1 MTAMPVVWCTD
12 PNSVNN
18 KPTAFALHGIQL
30 QGNVTE
36 KQVHAL
42 RELVN
47 AAAEGRLI
55 LPSDGTF
62 TLLDSGLS
70 IESSIVEQESGNS
83 MPISANGEPGQ
94 LAQAKSAKNTYIL
107 MPVSKAEGSSRQG
120 GVAGGV
126 GPSGQAIAAAAAQL
140 EFLLEP
146 KYSPS
151 TPPETH
157 SDEEANAEEGEAGGT
172 EEILYEFLC
181 CAKCMNEQRTG
192 PTCAGRRLQRYL
204 RTSVGASGRGSDY
217 EPVNDPA
224 TWQLQLDPVSSI
236 ASKYARRQQRH
247 RQHGTV
253 SMGIAR
259 NRSHRHHK
267 LPMHS
272 VKIFHNRSTYTP
284 ATATTM
290 ATATGAMPIAVGGGR
305 VVSSVSSPMAMA
317 LTMTMPIPS
326 PIPIPIPSS
335 NPNPNANPNPN
346 SKPSAAN
353 RASVGSEAFSL
364 LATAARSTSTSVTET
379 TTLLAHL
386 PLYAVVNK
394 NRDLATGG
402 QKTETDLSAT
412 TMLAVVPE
420 EPSSSPSSSPPFTID
435 GRDLISFDD
444 DQAQVLGVE
453 VSDLGHGGQQAAATA
468 VDLLSAPNEE
478 DILLAL
484 LETPPATPP
493 KPCSPGSNNSSRK
506 TSFDSTSTLSSMD
519 SGFMEMQNK
528 LEALAA
534 AAAAAAAAA
543 VAVTT
548 SSGEATAATSSLPSG
563 EKIERRNYKECL
575 TQSRNRRKSYEE
587 FKAMFVEEAT
597 GPMSMPPTVATA
609 ADDAT
614 ATSATSVTASSNT
627 VIPLSSI
634 SEQET
639 TGSKPDCVNEF
650 AAAAA
655 AAVSADE
662 MDTGDGDSDG
672 EKGAAAEGDLTATTT
687 AAVTTPLVSST
698 TTEAMRKNSDF
709 LSQILDHQ
717 FAAKERAKA
726 HKRRTSYEEFK
737 RLVNEIEPLE
747 CPYTPPLASSVV
759 APTAAAAS
767 AAASAA
773 VATSPLKRQNSR
785 QRKSFA
791 SYFLPRRHSTK
802 EQKTDK
808 ENVPSQEHQQQ
819 QQQQQQ
825 QLALY
830 NKLPSSRGSDSSST
844 HCRRNFKIYD
854 KLVYGTIYDIIQRK
868 NDIYQ
873 KYDKYMTYGTIY
885 EILHRKSSQGGE
897 RWQRKSLSSIL
908 EGTRSSGDVIYD
920 IVQRRERER
929 QRQQRILEAT
939 TPATVSAISPHKYGT
954 IYDILQ
960 GEKLDANHVSSK
972 PQDSKPPQAKP
983 TRFVVSQVEE
993 SVQTPPV
1000 DQPDARVTDP
1010 GVAKSSKPHKMRRLS
1025 HILNYSRNTGDDQLD
1040 AAGKEE
1046 AKQKRSQ
1053 AKRRIGVTNLLL
1065 PLDSEELYTRIIA
1078 QQRRLEKERDQDPEA
1093 ESGSDAELYPRVTAL
1108 TKSSS
1113 LDAISL
1119 SVAISPASS
1128 PSPPRPRRS
1137 LKQHRCLQQRQPIPL
1152 VKKHSLDNCLQM
1164 ASAAAASAAIPSR
1177 QPLRRWSNQT
1187 PLKCTCHHHHHHAA
1201 AEELPLTANE
1211 KSRSLPTA
1219 CSAPCPH
1226 TCPSS
1231 SSNDHSG
1238 PATTKSFGKS
1248 TSTSTTTTTTA
1259 KKGKSRRLSEFTRGE
1274 FLNEKSWYF
1283 RKIKRIEAEKKLLL
1297 PENEHGAFL
1306 IRDSESRHN
1315 DYSLSVRDGDTV
1327 KHYRIRQ
1334 LDEGGFF
1341 IARRTTFRTL
1351 QELVEH
1357 YSKDSDGLCVNLCK
1371 PCVQI
1376 EKPVTEGLSHRT
1388 RDQWEIDRTSLKF
1401 VRKLGSGQFGDVW
1414 EGLWNNTTPVAIK
1427 TLKSGTMD
1435 PKDFLAEAQIMK
1447 KLRHTKLIQLY
1458 AVCTVEEPI
1467 YIITEL
1473 MKHGS
1478 LLEYLQAIAGKG
1490 RSLKMQT
1497 LIDMA
1502 AQIAAGMAYLESQN
1516 YIHRDLAARNVLVG
1530 DGNIV
1535 KIADF
1540 GLARLIKEDEYEARV
1555 GARFPIKWTA
1565 PEAANYSK
1573 FSIKSDVW
1581 SFGILLTELV
1591 TYGRIPYPGM
1601 TNAEVLTQVEH
1612 GYRMPQPPNCEMR
1625 LYEIMLECWHKDPMR
1640 RPTFETLQWKLEDFY
1655 TSDQSDY
1662 KEAQAY

>member
-70 IESSIVEQESGNS
+70 IESSIVEQESRSSIG
-83 MPISANGEPGQ
+83 PGELGP
-94 LAQAKSAKNTYIL
+94 LAQPKTSKNTYIL
-107 MPVSKAEGSSRQG
+107 MPVSKAESSRQG
-120 GVAGGV
+120 AGTLPGGV
-126 GPSGQAIAAAAAQL
+126 GASGEAIAAAAAQL

-146 KYSPS
+146 KYSP
-151 TPPETH
+151 TP
-157 SDEEANAEEGEAGGT
+157 EANPDAEASAEVAEGGATGEV
-172 EEILYEFLC
+172 LYEFLC

-192 PTCAGRRLQRYL
+192 LSCAGRRLQRYL
-204 RTSVGASGRGSDY
+204 RTCSGGSGSGRSNDY
-217 EPVNDPA
+217 EPVNDPS
-224 TWQLQLDPVSSI
+224 TWQLQVDPVSSI

-259 NRSHRHHK
+259 NRTHRHHK

-272 VKIFHNRSTYTP
+272 VKIFHNRSTYMP
-284 ATATTM
+284 ATTAMTATT
-290 ATATGAMPIAVGGGR
+290 GAMAIPGPVACLVGGR
-305 VVSSVSSPMAMA
+305 DSA
-317 LTMTMPIPS
+317 IPS
-326 PIPIPIPSS
+326 PSS
-335 NPNPNANPNPN
+335 NTN
-346 SKPSAAN
+346 SKPGPAI
-353 RASVGSEAFSL
+353 RAIVGSEAFSL
-364 LATAARSTSTSVTET
+364 LPTAARSTSLTET
-379 TTLLAHL
+379 LALSNPTATLVPH
-386 PLYAVVNK
+386 YAVVNK
-394 NRDLATGG
+394 NRDIASGD
-402 QKTETDLSAT
+402 KTEEVSAT

-420 EPSSSPSSSPPFTID
+420 EPSQHPAE

-444 DQAQVLGVE
+444 DQAQVGVE
-453 VSDLGHGGQQAAATA
+453 VGAVGQQAGTA
-468 VDLLSAPNEE
+468 LDLLCAPNGE
-478 DILLAL
+478 DTLLAL

-493 KPCSPGSNNSSRK
+493 KPSSPGSNNSSRK

-519 SGFMEMQNK
+519 SGFMEMQIK
-528 LEALAA
+528 LDAM
-534 AAAAAAAAA
+534 AAAAA
-543 VAVTT
+543 VAAA
-548 SSGEATAATSSLPSG
+548 SSGEAATASPSG
-563 EKIERRNYKECL
+563 DKIERRNYKECL

-587 FKAMFVEEAT
+587 FKAMFVELAAEANI
-597 GPMSMPPTVATA
+597 PASMPPPVAAAAAA

-614 ATSATSVTASSNT
+614 TASNT

-639 TGSKPDCVNEF
+639 PGIQGVRGKPDCANEF
-650 AAAAA
+650 AA
-655 AAVSADE
+655 SADE
-662 MDTGDGDSDG
+662 MDTGDGDCDG
-672 EKGAAAEGDLTATTT
+672 EKGAAAEGDLAATT
-687 AAVTTPLVSST
+687 AAAARPLVSST

-709 LSQILDHQ
+709 LSQILDHK

-747 CPYTPPLASSVV
+747 CPDAPPLAPSVV
-759 APTAAAAS
+759 VESTTATAA
-767 AAASAA
+767 
-773 VATSPLKRQNSR
+773 ATSPLKRQNSR

-808 ENVPSQEHQQQ
+808 ENCSRDMNVPTHEK
-819 QQQQQQ
+819 
-825 QLALY
+825 QLAVY
-830 NKLPSSRGSDSSST
+830 SKLPPNRSNGGDSSGSQS
-844 HCRRNFKIYD
+844 HYRRNFKIYD

-885 EILHRKSSQGGE
+885 EILHRKSSQCGD

-908 EGTRSSGDVIYD
+908 EGGRSSGDIYD
-920 IVQRRERER
+920 IVQKREREKL
-929 QRQQRILEAT
+929 RQQRTLES
-939 TPATVSAISPHKYGT
+939 PATVSTISPHKYGT

-960 GEKLDANHVSSK
+960 GEKLDASHVSRK
-972 PQDSKPPQAKP
+972 LDPKPPLAKP

-993 SVQTPPV
+993 PVQTPPTEQLESSV
-1000 DQPDARVTDP
+1000 PDRCA
-1010 GVAKSSKPHKMRRLS
+1010 AKPSKPHKMRRLS
-1025 HILNYSRNTGDDQLD
+1025 HILSYSRNAGDDQQD

-1046 AKQKRSQ
+1046 AKQKRAE

-1065 PLDSEELYTRIIA
+1065 PLDSEEVYTRIIA
-1078 QQRRLEKERDQDPEA
+1078 QQRRLEKERAQDPEA
-1093 ESGSDAELYPRVTAL
+1093 ESGSDAEPCARTAL

-1119 SVAISPASS
+1119 SVAISPAPS

-1137 LKQHRCLQQRQPIPL
+1137 LKQHRCLQQRQQMPL
-1152 VKKHSLDNCLQM
+1152 AKKHSLDNCLQM
-1164 ASAAAASAAIPSR
+1164 ASALPSR

-1187 PLKCTCHHHHHHAA
+1187 PLKCTCQHTG
-1201 AEELPLTANE
+1201 EELSLTANE

-1219 CSAPCPH
+1219 CFAPCSQ
-1226 TCPSS
+1226 TCTNSS
-1231 SSNDHSG
+1231 PIDRSA
-1238 PATTKSFGKS
+1238 ATTKSFGKTSS
-1248 TSTSTTTTTTA
+1248 TMA

-1612 GYRMPQPPNCEMR
+1612 GYRMPQPPNCEPR

>member
-30 QGNVTE
+30 QGNVTK
-36 KQVHAL
+36 KQVNAL

-62 TLLDSGLS
+62 TLLDTGLS
-70 IESSIVEQESGNS
+70 IESSIVEQESKTLNS
-83 MPISANGEPGQ
+83 PGEPGTLSQ
-94 LAQAKSAKNTYIL
+94 TKSSKNTYIL
-107 MPVSKAEGSSRQG
+107 MPVSKAEGSRQA
-120 GVAGGV
+120 GVVNEGLESSV
-126 GPSGQAIAAAAAQL
+126 QAVAAAAAQL
-140 EFLLEP
+140 EFLLDS
-146 KYSPS
+146 KYSS
-151 TPPETH
+151 TP
-157 SDEEANAEEGEAGGT
+157 EASPDVELSVELAEGGAT
-172 EEILYEFLC
+172 GEILYEFLC
-181 CAKCMNEQRTG
+181 CAKCINEQRTG
-192 PTCAGRRLQRYL
+192 ITCAGRRLQRYL
-204 RTSVGASGRGSDY
+204 RTCSSGSRNASGKNRDFGT
-217 EPVNDPA
+217 VNDPA

-236 ASKYARRQQRH
+236 ASKYARRQQRQ

-259 NRSHRHHK
+259 NRTQRHHK

-272 VKIFHNRSTYTP
+272 VKIFHNRSTYMP
-284 ATATTM
+284 
-290 ATATGAMPIAVGGGR
+290 ATGAIAIAGGPPDCLVSGGR
-305 VVSSVSSPMAMA
+305 EVSSIP
-317 LTMTMPIPS
+317 LPIPS
-326 PIPIPIPSS
+326 ASS
-335 NPNPNANPNPN
+335 NPY
-346 SKPSAAN
+346 SKPTPAN
-353 RASVGSEAFSL
+353 RPIVRSEAFSL
-364 LATAARSTSTSVTET
+364 LPTTARSTSLTQTALAKPAVTF
-379 TTLLAHL
+379 L
-386 PLYAVVNK
+386 PLYAVVSK
-394 NRDLATGG
+394 NREFESSKRTEEVPAT
-402 QKTETDLSAT
+402 A
-412 TMLAVVPE
+412 MLAVVLE
-420 EPSSSPSSSPPFTID
+420 EPASHPVD

-444 DQAQVLGVE
+444 DQAHVGAE
-453 VSDLGHGGQQAAATA
+453 VGDASHQAGTA
-468 VDLLSAPNEE
+468 VDLLCAPNEE
-478 DILLAL
+478 NTLM
-484 LETPPATPP
+484 ESPPATPA
-493 KPCSPGSNNSSRK
+493 KPYIPGSNNSSRK

-519 SGFMEMQNK
+519 SGFIEMQNK
-528 LEALAA
+528 LDALAA
-534 AAAAAAAAA
+534 AAAATLIGESTTPIGEAAA
-543 VAVTT
+543 
-548 SSGEATAATSSLPSG
+548 SLDEAATSSVIG
-563 EKIERRNYKECL
+563 EKLDRRNYKECL

-587 FKAMFVEEAT
+587 FKALFTEPAAEASKLVT
-597 GPMSMPPTVATA
+597 VPPPLVAP

-614 ATSATSVTASSNT
+614 TASST

-634 SEQET
+634 SEQENICR
-639 TGSKPDCVNEF
+639 GVRGKPDCANEF
-650 AAAAA
+650 AA
-655 AAVSADE
+655 SQNE
-662 MDTGDGDSDG
+662 MDTGDGNSDG
-672 EKGAAAEGDLTATTT
+672 EKGAAAEVDFTTEKNATAKT
-687 AAVTTPLVSST
+687 LVSSST
-698 TTEAMRKNSDF
+698 TQAMRKNSDF

-717 FAAKERAKA
+717 FAAKERDKA

-747 CPYTPPLASSVV
+747 CPSTQPLV
-759 APTAAAAS
+759 
-767 AAASAA
+767 SAA
-773 VATSPLKRQNSR
+773 VTPSTAKALIKRQNWR
-785 QRKSFA
+785 QRKSFT
-791 SYFLPRRHSTK
+791 SYFLPHRHLTK

-808 ENVPSQEHQQQ
+808 ETCARDPIKPSQG
-819 QQQQQQ
+819 Q
-825 QLALY
+825 QLAVCG
-830 NKLPSSRGSDSSST
+830 KLPLHKSNTSENSSSDYI
-844 HCRRNFKIYD
+844 RNFKIYD

-885 EILHRKSSQGGE
+885 EILHRKTSQSSDP
-897 RWQRKSLSSIL
+897 WQRKSLNSIL
-908 EGTRSSGDVIYD
+908 EGGRSSGDIIYD
-920 IVQRRERER
+920 IVQRREREKR
-929 QRQQRILEAT
+929 NLDFL
-939 TPATVSAISPHKYGT
+939 TPAASVSTINPHKYGT

-960 GEKLDANHVSSK
+960 GVKIYSGHAKSTSD
-972 PQDSKPPQAKP
+972 PKPPLSKS
-983 TRFVVSQVEE
+983 TRFLVSQVVKP
-993 SVQTPPV
+993 VQIPT
-1000 DQPDARVTDP
+1000 TDLSEKNVKEQ
-1010 GVAKSSKPHKMRRLS
+1010 GVPKSNKPNKMRRLS
-1025 HILNYSRNTGDDQLD
+1025 NILSYGRNSGEDQQETI
-1040 AAGKEE
+1040 GKEE
-1046 AKQKRSQ
+1046 TKPKRSQ

-1078 QQRRLEKERDQDPEA
+1078 QQRGLEKEHSQDPKPKCASE
-1093 ESGSDAELYPRVTAL
+1093 ELLCTRNAL

-1137 LKQHRCLQQRQPIPL
+1137 LKQHRCLQQRQQTPL
-1152 VKKHSLDNCLQM
+1152 TKKHSLDNCLEM
-1164 ASAAAASAAIPSR
+1164 VSPTTAR

-1187 PLKCTCHHHHHHAA
+1187 PLKCTCHPAT
-1201 AEELPLTANE
+1201 EELSLTAIE

-1219 CSAPCPH
+1219 CSASCSH
-1226 TCPSS
+1226 TCAHLSIIDQS
-1231 SSNDHSG
+1231 
-1238 PATTKSFGKS
+1238 PAITKCYGK
-1248 TSTSTTTTTTA
+1248 TSLPTA
-1259 KKGKSRRLSEFTRGE
+1259 NKGKSRRLSEFTRGE

-1612 GYRMPQPPNCEMR
+1612 GYRMPQPPNCEPR